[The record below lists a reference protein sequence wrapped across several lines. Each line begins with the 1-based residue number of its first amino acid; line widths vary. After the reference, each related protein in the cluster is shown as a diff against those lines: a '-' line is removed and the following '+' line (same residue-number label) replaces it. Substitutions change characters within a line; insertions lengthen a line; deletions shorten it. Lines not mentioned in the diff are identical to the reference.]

1 MFKGD
6 DIETKEH
13 PHVESMP
20 NIFTSA
26 NYVQN
31 KTNHLKN
38 TCL

>member
-1 MFKGD
+1 MFIGD

-13 PHVESMP
+13 TLAESMP

-31 KTNHLKN
+31 QTKHF
-38 TCL
+38 